1 VLIGLTGE
9 AGVQARI
16 IVFGAGGH
24 AKVLLEAIRLVSPG
38 AELAIVDDSGSASS
52 AALLG
57 LPLSGDREWLAG
69 NWPEAAVALGIGNNE
84 ARAAIADWLRAQG
97 RSLATVIHPSA
108 TVSPSASIGSGAF
121 LAAGAVVNA
130 EAGIGEGVILNTLA
144 SVDHDCD
151 IASFAHIAP
160 GSRLCG
166 AVRIGARSL
175 IGAAS
180 VVIPGV
186 TVGADAIVGAG
197 SAVLKDVPAGFRVAG
212 SPARPI

>member
-1 VLIGLTGE
+1 
-9 AGVQARI
+9 VQARI

-24 AKVLLEAIRLVSPG
+24 AKVLLEAIRLASPG
-38 AELAIVDDSGSASS
+38 AETAIIDDSGSASS
-52 AALLG
+52 AGLLG
-57 LPLSGDREWLAG
+57 LPISGDRAWLGG
-69 NWPEAAVALGIGNNE
+69 NWPEAAVALGIGHNE
-84 ARAAIADWLRAQG
+84 ARAAIADWLRSQG

-130 EAGIGEGVILNTLA
+130 EARIGEGVILNTLA

-151 IASFAHIAP
+151 IGAFAHIAP

-166 AVRIGARSL
+166 GVRIGARTL

-180 VVIPGV
+180 VVIPKV
-186 TVGADAIVGAG
+186 SVGADAVVGAG
-197 SAVLKDVPAGFRVAG
+197 SVVVKDVPAEARIAG